1 MEITAMGGVI
11 LIFLL
16 VLLLA
21 ILVLPA
27 MRERRRGGLPP
38 GATPDTA
45 HEVVVHQL
53 DDHRGKKKPSTDDAQ
68 KPQG

>member
-1 MEITAMGGVI
+1 MGGVI

-16 VLLLA
+16 VLLVT

-27 MRERRRGGLPP
+27 TRVGKRLDAKAGRD
-38 GATPDTA
+38 PDPA

-53 DDHRGKKKPSTDDAQ
+53 DDHRGKKPSADDAQ

>member
-1 MEITAMGGVI
+1 MGGVI

-16 VLLLA
+16 VVLLA
-21 ILVLPA
+21 ILILPA
-27 MRERRRGGLPP
+27 MRVRKGRSAPP
-38 GATPDTA
+38 AADPDAA

-53 DDHRGKKKPSTDDAQ
+53 DDHRGNKKPSTDDAQ

>member
-1 MEITAMGGVI
+1 MGGFV
-11 LIFLL
+11 LMLLL

-21 ILVLPA
+21 ILVVPA
-27 MRERRRGGLPP
+27 MRVRKDRSTPP
-38 GATPDTA
+38 GAAPDTA

-53 DDHRGKKKPSTDDAQ
+53 DDHRSKNKPSTDDAQ

>member
-1 MEITAMGGVI
+1 MGGVI
-11 LIFLL
+11 LVFLL
-16 VLLLA
+16 AVLVT

-27 MRERRRGGLPP
+27 MRGRKEKIAPP
-38 GATPDTA
+38 AADPDAA
-45 HEVVVHQL
+45 HGVVVHQL

>member
-1 MEITAMGGVI
+1 MGGVI

-16 VLLLA
+16 VVLVT

-27 MRERRRGGLPP
+27 MRGRKGQS
-38 GATPDTA
+38 TPVEPDPA

-53 DDHRGKKKPSTDDAQ
+53 DDHRGKKNPSSDDAQ

>member
-1 MEITAMGGVI
+1 MGGVI

-16 VLLLA
+16 VLLVA

-27 MRERRRGGLPP
+27 TRERKGRNSSP
-38 GATPDTA
+38 GADPDPA

-53 DDHRGKKKPSTDDAQ
+53 DDHRGKKPSTDDAQ

>member
-1 MEITAMGGVI
+1 MGGVI

-16 VLLLA
+16 AVLLA
-21 ILVLPA
+21 ILLLPA
-27 MRERRRGGLPP
+27 MRIRKGRSAPP
-38 GATPDTA
+38 GTDPDAA

>member
-1 MEITAMGGVI
+1 MEITAMGGFI

-16 VLLLA
+16 AVLLA

-27 MRERRRGGLPP
+27 LRVRAGRATPP
-38 GATPDTA
+38 GTDPDAA

-53 DDHRGKKKPSTDDAQ
+53 DDHRGKKKPSADDAQ

>member
-1 MEITAMGGVI
+1 MGGVI

-16 VLLLA
+16 VVLVT

-27 MRERRRGGLPP
+27 MRGRKGQGAP
-38 GATPDTA
+38 GEPDPNQA

-53 DDHRGKKKPSTDDAQ
+53 DDHRGKKKSPTDDAQ

>member
-1 MEITAMGGVI
+1 MGGVI

-16 VLLLA
+16 VVLVT

-27 MRERRRGGLPP
+27 MRGRKGQGTP
-38 GATPDTA
+38 GQSDPDPA

-53 DDHRGKKKPSTDDAQ
+53 DDHRGKKTPPSDDAQ

>member
-16 VLLLA
+16 VVLVT

-27 MRERRRGGLPP
+27 MRGR
-38 GATPDTA
+38 
-45 HEVVVHQL
+45 
-53 DDHRGKKKPSTDDAQ
+53 
-68 KPQG
+68 